1 MNPLIVAASVIV
13 AGLAIGLASIGLGV
27 GHGTATGQA
36 IEGEIARSRRENM
49 SYFIA

>member
-13 AGLAIGLASIGLGV
+13 TGLAVGLASIGPRV
-27 GHGTATGQA
+27 GHGTAAGQA
-36 IEGEIARSRRENM
+36 IDGEIARSRRENM